1 MKVIAI
7 TLGDPAGIG
16 PEVLLKALR
25 GEGSIGEEIAAEAR
39 IIIFG
44 SADVLREACGKT
56 NIECEPNVIQLPA
69 ATDDLK
75 ELNLVDLDGA
85 DDFVVGEAS
94 KASGKLA
101 LEAIYAA
108 VETACNGNV
117 DALVTMPVSKVAF
130 TLAGVKRTGH
140 TEILRDRTGVEETT
154 MFLENGPLRFA
165 LVTKHLPIREV
176 SDTLSEEGVAQTIRA
191 ADHALREYYE
201 IARPTIGVMALNPHA
216 GENGLVGGEEREK
229 IIPAIK
235 RVQSE
240 GVNVRGPF
248 PADVAVAMQSRGS
261 FDGLV
266 AMYHDQALVPLKLV
280 NGEGGFNMTL
290 GLPFVRTSPLHGTA
304 YDIAGKNLANPAS
317 TIAAIR
323 AAIRFSRRKTA
334 ESAEDSGGE

>member
-16 PEVLLKALR
+16 PEVFLRALM
-25 GEGSIGEEIAAEAR
+25 GEGSIGEEIAADAR

-44 SADVLREACGKT
+44 SADVLNETCRKV
-56 NIECEPNVIQLPA
+56 NIECEPDVIQLPIA
-69 ATDDLK
+69 REDLA
-75 ELNLVDLDGA
+75 ELNLVDLGGA

-94 KASGKLA
+94 KASGRHA
-101 LEAIYAA
+101 LVAIYAA
-108 VETACNGNV
+108 VETACKGNV

-130 TLAGVKRTGH
+130 TLAGAKRVGH
-140 TEILRDRTGVEETT
+140 TEILRDRADVEETT

-165 LVTKHLPIREV
+165 MVTKHLPIREV
-176 SDTLSEEGVAQTIRA
+176 PDSLSEEGIAQTIRM
-191 ADHALREYYE
+191 ADRALREYYK
-201 IARPTIGVMALNPHA
+201 IARPTIGVMAVNPHG
-216 GENGLVGGEEREK
+216 GENGLFGGEEREK
-229 IIPAIK
+229 IIPAVK

-266 AMYHDQALVPLKLV
+266 AMYHDQALVPLKLI

-323 AAIRFSRRKTA
+323 AAIRFASSKTGEPA
-334 ESAEDSGGE
+334 EGGGGE